1 VSIHRLEAYATL
13 RRRAGVR
20 GEMVPSGILFEPSRD
35 ALRTIL
41 RNRNLV
47 QEIQLGLGFFQR
59 FKSGL
64 QMRCLKIVK
73 VRPAKHVVDNR
84 FGGVNP
90 FLRPAQDGKRKRPSG
105 RVAVDAGARGGHGW
119 CYSIQYARVERSI
132 DETLLPIDQERFTR
146 ADEYPSDLWP
156 LRLLRLQTI
165 PTWF

>member
-1 VSIHRLEAYATL
+1 MLLYVAAPGSAERWFPRAAYSCHREMLCVPANNLSLSSRFWGANLED
-13 RRRAGVR
+13 V
-20 GEMVPSGILFEPSRD
+20 
-35 ALRTIL
+35 L

-90 FLRPAQDGKRKRPSG
+90 FLRPAQDGERKRPSG
-105 RVAVDAGARGGHGW
+105 RVAVDAGARGGHG
-119 CYSIQYARVERSI
+119 
-132 DETLLPIDQERFTR
+132 
-146 ADEYPSDLWP
+146 
-156 LRLLRLQTI
+156 
-165 PTWF
+165 